1 MMQYIHIN
9 PLLQVLT
16 WKSIK
21 EMKSL
26 TLMGRRASVGE
37 IAKVWLTI
45 GR

>member
-1 MMQYIHIN
+1 MQYIHIK
-9 PLLQVLT
+9 PILQVLT

-26 TLMGRRASVGE
+26 TLMSRRASMRK
-37 IAKVWLTI
+37 IAKEWLTI